1 MKVRTEKVI
10 DVSEWDKLVK
20 ETYGRPYCF
29 QQQDGCRDGGLFPLS
44 VPYRDDDSDEA
55 HDVIPEIVNHQTR
68 CVKFSTWLTRNTKQP
83 LAGGVDEG
91 GVDQGVRT
99 EMWAIEMWWDR
110 NFYPNI
116 QSVANDLHKRG
127 LLESG
132 DYFINIDW

>member
-1 MKVRTEKVI
+1 MKVRTEKVV

-29 QQQDGCRDGGLFPLS
+29 QQQDGCRDRGIFYLS
-44 VPYRDDDSDEA
+44 VPDDDDHDALS
-55 HDVIPEIVNHQTR
+55 HDVIPEIVNHKTK
-68 CVKFSTWLTRNTKQP
+68 CVKFAVWLARDPKQP

-91 GVDQGVRT
+91 GVDKGVRT

-116 QSVANDLHKRG
+116 HVIANDLHKKG

-132 DYFINIDW
+132 EYLINIDW